1 LLRTQLCPEIG
12 CCRPQ
17 PALTAQG
24 FEVKTAMRDAVV
36 LQKGAEVYWCSLQL
50 ANTSP
55 LSYFAVR

>member
-1 LLRTQLCPEIG
+1 VCEARGRGKP
-12 CCRPQ
+12 